1 MCLCGSSRKLV
12 GSYTYKL
19 KNTDS
24 KMAYQLP
31 CKSIF
36 SFAGALPWSHELG
49 KDKLLEIEY
58 FISFSRILR
67 HNVHFGHTGEL
78 CSLNPHHP
86 GGSVGVPLFG
96 KHCPNFAW
104 VSTCGFYHNFRQR
117 LHVGDLDGS
126 GY

>member
-1 MCLCGSSRKLV
+1 MNEAIFRHSVHKEMVQEEMVNQEKLPFRF
-12 GSYTYKL
+12 L
-19 KNTDS
+19 
-24 KMAYQLP
+24 L
-31 CKSIF
+31 
-36 SFAGALPWSHELG
+36 ELG
-49 KDKLLEIEY
+49 RDKLLEIEY